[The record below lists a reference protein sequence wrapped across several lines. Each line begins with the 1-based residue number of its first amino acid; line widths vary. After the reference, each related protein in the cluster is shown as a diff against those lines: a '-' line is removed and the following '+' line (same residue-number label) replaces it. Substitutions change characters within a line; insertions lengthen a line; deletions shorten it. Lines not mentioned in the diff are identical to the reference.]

1 MSDPAFAFC
10 MGICFGFGIVVT
22 LAAVAVFVAWFFGIG
37 RFA

>member
-10 MGICFGFGIVVT
+10 MGICFGIVVT